1 LRFKPTLSAP
11 AILRH
16 SALEGGTAV
25 ARPGLSDSRPAEAS
39 ARTQPQSRR
48 TPIAAYVLALVLV
61 GSLGLIVIDSAAG
74 KSPLLPPSPS
84 MSKWLMGLGS
94 TLEYKLFLICL
105 LIFTCAYAGLVAYS
119 RRVSPRVAIVL
130 VCTLTALVLVAP
142 VMISTDVFSYIAYA
156 REASHGVNPYLLGP
170 VGISNDPIYKYV
182 GGDWLTATTAY
193 GPLYTLISLPIAPLG
208 LIASV
213 WGMKIEAL
221 LSVAAALWFTWRSC
235 RQLNLN
241 PVPGLL
247 ILGANPLWLIYGFG
261 GAHNDLMMI
270 AFMMGAVT
278 LALAG
283 RDLSAGAAI
292 VAGAFVKATA
302 IALLPFMV
310 LSRRS
315 GRLLVGMV
323 GAALL
328 CAGVGFALF
337 GVHGADLF
345 EVLTRD
351 SSYVS
356 SDGFPTEFAHLLGK
370 PGIFPV
376 DHTLLKGLLVVFVVY
391 LMWRTWR
398 GYDWIA
404 ASGWALLAI
413 AVTSPWLLAWYT
425 LWGLPLGIVSRDRR
439 LLASVLAIQVL
450 YIVHQL
456 SPLFSIAAA
465 KT

>member
-1 LRFKPTLSAP
+1 MGQRAAAAPRFGLPD
-11 AILRH
+11 RVRVG
-16 SALEGGTAV
+16 EGERV
-25 ARPGLSDSRPAEAS
+25 E
-39 ARTQPQSRR
+39 R
-48 TPIAAYVLALVLV
+48 TPPVAIALALVLV
-61 GSLGLIVIDSAAG
+61 GSLGLIVIDAAAG

-94 TLEYKLFLICL
+94 TLDYHPFLICL
-105 LIFTCAYAGLVAYS
+105 IVFTCAYAGLIALS
-119 RRVSPRVAIVL
+119 ARVSARVAIAL
-130 VCTLTALVLVAP
+130 VCTLTALLLIAP
-142 VMISTDVFSYIAYA
+142 IMISTDVFSYIAYSRMA
-156 REASHGVNPYLLGP
+156 AHGVNPYVHGP
-170 VGISNDPIYKYV
+170 VALFSDPIYRYV

-221 LSVAAALWFTWRSC
+221 IAVAATLAFTWRC
-235 RQLNLN
+235 ARQLDVN

-247 ILGANPLWLIYGFG
+247 VVGANPLWLIYGFG

-278 LALAG
+278 LTLGRREAG
-283 RDLSAGAAI
+283 AGAAI
-292 VAGAFVKATA
+292 VAGGFVKATA
-302 IALLPFMV
+302 IALLPFM
-310 LSRRS
+310 LLARRS
-315 GRLLVGMV
+315 GRLLA
-323 GAALL
+323 GAAAAAVA
-328 CAGVGFALF
+328 CAGLGFALF

-376 DHTLLKGLLVVFVVY
+376 DHTLLKVALALVVLY

-398 GYDWIA
+398 GYSWVA

-425 LWGLPLGIVSRDRR
+425 LWPLPLAVVSRERR
-439 LLASVLAIQVL
+439 LLIATLAIQGL

-456 SPLFSIAAA
+456 SPLFSLAAA

>member
-1 LRFKPTLSAP
+1 MRGERAARGTPPL
-11 AILRH
+11 AI
-16 SALEGGTAV
+16 G
-25 ARPGLSDSRPAEAS
+25 
-39 ARTQPQSRR
+39 
-48 TPIAAYVLALVLV
+48 LALAMV
-61 GSLGLIVIDSAAG
+61 GALGLIVIDSAAG

-94 TLEYKLFLICL
+94 TLEYHLFLICL
-105 LIFTCAYAGLVAYS
+105 LIFTCAYVGLIACS
-119 RRVSPRVAIVL
+119 RRLGQRFAIGL

-142 VMISTDVFSYIAYA
+142 IMISTDVFSYIAYA
-156 REASHGVNPYLLGP
+156 RMAVHGVNPYVHGP
-170 VGISNDPIYKYV
+170 VSLFNDPIYKYV

-193 GPLYTLISLPIAPLG
+193 GPLYTLISLPGAAFG

-213 WGMKIEAL
+213 WAMKIEAL
-221 LSVAAALWFTWRSC
+221 LSVAATLWFTWRC
-235 RQLNLN
+235 AKQLKMN
-241 PVPGLL
+241 PVPGL
-247 ILGANPLWLIYGFG
+247 IVLGANPLWLIYGFG

-278 LALAG
+278 LALDHKEA
-283 RDLSAGAAI
+283 SAGVTVI
-292 VAGAFVKATA
+292 AGAFVKATA

-315 GRLLVGMV
+315 PRLIM
-323 GAALL
+323 GAA
-328 CAGVGFALF
+328 AAAVVGVGLGFAFF

-370 PGIFPV
+370 PGVFPE
-376 DHTLLKGLLVVFVVY
+376 DHTLLKGLLAVFVLY

-398 GYDWIA
+398 GYSWIA

-425 LWGLPLGIVSRDRR
+425 LWGLPLGIVSRERR
-439 LLASVLAIQVL
+439 LLIAVLAIQTL
-450 YIVHQL
+450 YIIHQL
-456 SPLFSIAAA
+456 SPLFSLAAA

>member
-1 LRFKPTLSAP
+1 M
-11 AILRH
+11 
-16 SALEGGTAV
+16 
-25 ARPGLSDSRPAEAS
+25 
-39 ARTQPQSRR
+39 RR
-48 TPIAAYVLALVLV
+48 TPLLAYALALAMV
-61 GSLGLIVIDSAAG
+61 GSLSLIVIDSAAG

-94 TLEYKLFLICL
+94 TLEYKLFLIWL
-105 LIFTCAYAGLVAYS
+105 LIFTCSYAGLVACS
-119 RRVSPRVAIVL
+119 RRLSPRMAIGL

-142 VMISTDVFSYIAYA
+142 IMISTDVFSYVAYA
-156 REASHGVNPYLLGP
+156 REVGHGVNPYLQGP
-170 VGISNDPIYKYV
+170 VGISGDPIYKYV

-221 LSVAAALWFTWRSC
+221 ISVAATLWFTWRC
-235 RQLNLN
+235 CHQRNMN
-241 PVPGLL
+241 PVPGL
-247 ILGANPLWLIYGFG
+247 IALGANPLWLIYGFG
-261 GAHNDLMMI
+261 GAHNDLMMM

-283 RDLSAGAAI
+283 RDLGAGATV

-315 GRLLVGMV
+315 VRLLAGSV

-328 CAGVGFALF
+328 CAGIGYALF

-376 DHTLLKGLLVVFVVY
+376 DHTLLKALLGVFVLY
-391 LMWRTWR
+391 LMWHTWR

-425 LWGLPLGIVSRDRR
+425 LWGLPLAIVSRERR
-439 LLASVLAIQVL
+439 LLVGVLAIQVL

-456 SPLFSIAAA
+456 SPLFSVAAA

>member
-1 LRFKPTLSAP
+1 MRRRLSLAGTRGEGATSATP
-11 AILRH
+11 AI
-16 SALEGGTAV
+16 AIG
-25 ARPGLSDSRPAEAS
+25 
-39 ARTQPQSRR
+39 
-48 TPIAAYVLALVLV
+48 LALVMIGALA
-61 GSLGLIVIDSAAG
+61 LIVIDSAAG

-94 TLEYKLFLICL
+94 TLGYHLFLICL
-105 LIFTCAYAGLVAYS
+105 LVFTCAYAGIVAYS
-119 RRVSPRVAIVL
+119 RRISQRVAIGLVL
-130 VCTLTALVLVAP
+130 ILTALVMIAP
-142 VMISTDVFSYIAYA
+142 VIISTDVFSYIAYA
-156 REASHGVNPYLLGP
+156 HMALDGVNPYVHGP
-170 VGISNDPIYKYV
+170 VGIFYEPIFKYV

-193 GPLYTLISLPIAPLG
+193 GPLYTLISLPAAGFG

-213 WGMKIEAL
+213 WVMKFEAL
-221 LSVAAALWFTWRSC
+221 FSIAAALWFTWRC
-235 RQLNLN
+235 AEQLKMN
-241 PVPGLL
+241 PVPALL
-247 ILGANPLWLIYGFG
+247 VVGANPLWLIYGFG

-278 LALAG
+278 LTLGKKDA
-283 RDLSAGAAI
+283 SAGVTVI
-292 VAGAFVKATA
+292 AGAFVKATA
-302 IALLPFMV
+302 VALLPFMV
-310 LSRRS
+310 ISRRS
-315 GRLLVGMV
+315 PRMIAGAL
-323 GAALL
+323 GAAIL
-328 CAGVGFALF
+328 GVGLGYAFF

-376 DHTLLKGLLVVFVVY
+376 DHTLLKGLLVVVVLY

-398 GYDWIA
+398 GYSWIA
-404 ASGWALLAI
+404 ASGWTLLAI

-425 LWGLPLGIVSRDRR
+425 LWGLPLAIVSRERR
-439 LLASVLAIQVL
+439 LLIAVLGIQAL

-465 KT
+465 KA

>member
-1 LRFKPTLSAP
+1 LRIKLTPSAP
-11 AILRH
+11 SILPH
-16 SALEGGTAV
+16 SALEAGTAV
-25 ARPGLSDSRPAEAS
+25 APPGLSGSRTVTRAERS
-39 ARTQPQSRR
+39 TRR
-48 TPIAAYVLALVLV
+48 TPLVVYPLALAMV

-105 LIFTCAYAGLVAYS
+105 LIFTCAYAGLVACS
-119 RRVSPRVAIVL
+119 RRVSPRMAIGL
-130 VCTLTALVLVAP
+130 ICTLTALVLVAP
-142 VMISTDVFSYIAYA
+142 IMISTDVFSYIAYA
-156 REASHGVNPYLLGP
+156 REAGHGVNPYVLGP
-170 VGISNDPIYKYV
+170 VGISGDPIYRYV

-221 LSVAAALWFTWRSC
+221 ISVAATLWLTWRCC
-235 RQLNLN
+235 RQLKFN
-241 PVPGLL
+241 PVPGL
-247 ILGANPLWLIYGFG
+247 IALGANPLWLIYGFG
-261 GAHNDLMMI
+261 GAHNDLMMM

-283 RDLSAGAAI
+283 RDLGAGATV

-302 IALLPFMV
+302 LALLPFMV

-315 GRLLVGMV
+315 VRLLAGMA

-328 CAGVGFALF
+328 CAGAGYALF

-376 DHTLLKGLLVVFVVY
+376 DHTLLKGLLGVFVLY

-425 LWGLPLGIVSRDRR
+425 LWGLPLAIVSRERR
-439 LLASVLAIQVL
+439 LLTAVLAIQVL

-456 SPLFSIAAA
+456 APLFSIAAA

>member
-1 LRFKPTLSAP
+1 MRS
-11 AILRH
+11 
-16 SALEGGTAV
+16 SALEGA
-25 ARPGLSDSRPAEAS
+25 ARS
-39 ARTQPQSRR
+39 APRSRR
-48 TPIAAYVLALVLV
+48 LLAGARSDRAAQRTPPIAIGLALAMV
-61 GSLGLIVIDSAAG
+61 GALGLIVIDSAAG

-94 TLEYKLFLICL
+94 TLEYHLFLICL

-119 RRVSPRVAIVL
+119 RRIDKRVAIAL

-142 VMISTDVFSYIAYA
+142 ILISTDVFSYIAYA
-156 REASHGVNPYLLGP
+156 RMVGHGINPYVHGP
-170 VGISNDPIYKYV
+170 VSIFNDPIYKYV

-193 GPLYTLISLPIAPLG
+193 GPLYTLISLPIVPLG

-221 LSVAAALWFTWRSC
+221 ISVAATLWLTWRC
-235 RQLNLN
+235 ARQLKMN
-241 PVPGLL
+241 PVPGL
-247 ILGANPLWLIYGFG
+247 IVIGANPLWLIYGFG

-278 LALAG
+278 LMLGHKDA
-283 RDLSAGAAI
+283 SAGVTV

-315 GRLLVGMV
+315 PRLL
-323 GAALL
+323 
-328 CAGVGFALF
+328 AGVAAAAVVGVGLGFALF

-376 DHTLLKGLLVVFVVY
+376 DHTLLKGLLVLVVLY

-398 GYDWIA
+398 GYSWIA

-425 LWGLPLGIVSRDRR
+425 LWGLPLGIVSRERR
-439 LLASVLAIQVL
+439 LLIAVIMIQIL
-450 YIVHQL
+450 FLIHQL

>member
-1 LRFKPTLSAP
+1 M
-11 AILRH
+11 
-16 SALEGGTAV
+16 
-25 ARPGLSDSRPAEAS
+25 
-39 ARTQPQSRR
+39 
-48 TPIAAYVLALVLV
+48 V
-61 GSLGLIVIDSAAG
+61 GALGLVVIDAAAG

-94 TLEYKLFLICL
+94 PLGYKLFLICL
-105 LIFTCAYAGLVAYS
+105 LIFTCAYAGLVVLS
-119 RRVSPRVAIVL
+119 SRVSTRMAIAL
-130 VCTLTALVLVAP
+130 VCTLSAIVVVAP
-142 VMISTDVFSYIAYA
+142 ILISTDVFSYIAYA
-156 REASHGVNPYLLGP
+156 RMVGLHGANPYLHGP
-170 VGISNDPIYKYV
+170 VAIYNDPIYKYV

-193 GPLYTLISLPIAPLG
+193 GPLYTLISLPVAPLG

-221 LSVAAALWFTWRSC
+221 LSVAAALMFTWRSA
-235 RQLNLN
+235 RALDMN
-241 PVPGLL
+241 PVPAL
-247 ILGANPLWLIYGFG
+247 IIVGANPLWVIYGLG

-270 AFMMGAVT
+270 AFMMAAVSLM
-278 LALAG
+278 LA
-283 RDLSAGAAI
+283 RREAGAGASI

-302 IALLPFMV
+302 VALLPFMV

-315 GRLLVGMV
+315 WRLVAGAVLGAVV
-323 GAALL
+323 FAAL
-328 CAGVGFALF
+328 GFALF

-356 SDGFPTEFAHLLGK
+356 SDGFPTQFAHLLGK
-370 PGIFPV
+370 PGVFPV
-376 DHTLLKGLLVVFVVY
+376 DHTLLKAGLVVVVLY

-398 GYDWIA
+398 GYSWIA

-413 AVTSPWLLAWYT
+413 VVTSPWLLAWYT
-425 LWGLPLGIVSRDRR
+425 LWPLPLAVISRERR
-439 LLASVLAIQVL
+439 LLVATLLIQGL

-456 SPLFSIAAA
+456 SPLFAVAAA